1 MLQISILKLGL
12 GTNAHF
18 LLETILPVLSS
29 LQAIIFLRTPPP
41 QVTEQKFHPPSIHK
55 YRLSVFLSLRF
66 MEYRED
72 TAIDVPDLTTFG
84 GTTNFIK

>member
-1 MLQISILKLGL
+1 MLQVSIFKKGL
-12 GTNAHF
+12 GRNAHF

-29 LQAIIFLRTPPP
+29 LQAIIFLRIPPP
-41 QVTEQKFHPPSIHK
+41 QLTEQKFHPPTNHR

-72 TAIDVPDLTTFG
+72 TAIDVPDLMTSV
-84 GTTNFIK
+84 GTTNCTK